1 MMSMPYYP
9 YSEQNTAEIKPTLPE
24 DAPLRER
31 IIDVLRQVYDP
42 EIPLNLYDL
51 GLIYELNIDEAN
63 NNVEVVMTLTT
74 PHCPVAGSMPGQVQ
88 RAVQTVSGIGEVN
101 VRLTWDPPWSPENMT
116 DEARLALG
124 IL

>member
-9 YSEQNTAEIKPTLPE
+9 FNEQNTADIKATLPE

-51 GLIYELNIDEAN
+51 GLIYELNIDEH

-101 VRLTWDPPWSPENMT
+101 VRLTWDPPWSQENMT

>member
-1 MMSMPYYP
+1 MMSRPFYP
-9 YSEQNTAEIKPTLPE
+9 YGAQPAAEVKPTLPE

-51 GLIYELNIDEAN
+51 GLIYELNIDEH

-74 PHCPVAGSMPGQVQ
+74 PHCPVAGSMPGLVRQ
-88 RAVQTVSGIGEVN
+88 AVQTLQGVGEVS
-101 VRLTWDPPWSPENMT
+101 VQLTWDPPWSQENMT

>member
-9 YSEQNTAEIKPTLPE
+9 FNEQNTADIKATLPE

-51 GLIYELNIDEAN
+51 GLIYELNIDDDK
-63 NNVEVVMTLTT
+63 NVEVVMTLTT

-88 RAVQTVSGIGEVN
+88 RAVQSVAGIGEVN
-101 VRLTWDPPWSPENMT
+101 VRLTWDPPWSQDNMT
-116 DEARLALG
+116 DEAKLTLG